1 MKRHY
6 PRLVGFNGP
15 LTQINVALV
24 SRLNSYCT
32 HVEKTG
38 CTERIVHIALPLQC
52 FVPIRAYSRKN
63 SRFEMSNG
71 RRSSQGNPVSRRE
84 SVGGGNEFYISSERP
99 TKSTLVA
106 TFRFL
111 GNSVCVLFLLE
122 RIVNLFARGEI
133 VEAAS
138 SVWQIVSII

>member
-1 MKRHY
+1 MHR
-6 PRLVGFNGP
+6 
-15 LTQINVALV
+15 TD
-24 SRLNSYCT
+24 
-32 HVEKTG
+32 
-38 CTERIVHIALPLQC
+38 
-52 FVPIRAYSRKN
+52 RAYRPSVSFQYACTRVKLAI
-63 SRFEMSNG
+63 RNG
-71 RRSSQGNPVSRRE
+71 RSFPPRGEKV
-84 SVGGGNEFYISSERP
+84 VGGNEFYISSERP

-138 SVWQIVSII
+138 GIWQIVSIVK